1 MTTTKKPS
9 GRASSMPGGL
19 AAGALAEL
27 LMTVGLAALGA
38 KLIDLGYF
46 QENAIG
52 YFAMGILL
60 LSSFVGAVIAAGR
73 IKRRRLL
80 VCILSGAVYFGMLLS
95 MTALFFG
102 GQYSGV
108 GVTAIM
114 VLCGVGLSILAG
126 FRGERGGKRRKIKGV
141 YR

>member
-1 MTTTKKPS
+1 MTGNKKVT

-19 AAGALAEL
+19 AAGALVQIVL
-27 LMTVGLAALGA
+27 TLGLAALGA

-52 YFAMGILL
+52 YFAMVILL
-60 LSSFVGAVIAAGR
+60 GASFAGAMVAAGK

-80 VCILSGAVYFGMLLS
+80 VCLLSGTVYFCILLS

-108 GVTAIM
+108 GVTGLM

-126 FRGERGGKRRKIKGV
+126 FRGSRGGKHRKIKGV